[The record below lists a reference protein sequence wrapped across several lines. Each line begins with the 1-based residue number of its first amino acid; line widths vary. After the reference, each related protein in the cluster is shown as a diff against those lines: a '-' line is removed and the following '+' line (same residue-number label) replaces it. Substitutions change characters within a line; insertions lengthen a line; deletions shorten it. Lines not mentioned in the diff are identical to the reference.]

1 MTTTMRG
8 VRASAPGSVAIEEM
22 PRPEPAPG
30 EVVVAIR
37 SCGICGSD
45 LHWWHGELP
54 VPHVSPGHEIAG
66 VVADVGA
73 GVTSLRAG
81 DRVALEGIASC
92 GVCRW
97 CLAGTYNYCRQ
108 IGMLGITIPGG
119 FADYV
124 ALPARHCFPVPVGV
138 DFATAALSEPL
149 GVAVHGVRI
158 GGLQLGQ
165 RVLVLGAGTIGL
177 AAVAAARAGGAG
189 EILVTARRPQQR
201 TAARALGAD
210 VVLDDADAGAL
221 QEATSASPVDLV
233 VETVGGGADTLDTA
247 VMSCRPGGTVVVLG
261 VFTKP
266 VSFPA
271 LFCVAREIRI
281 QGSMVYNRVSSR
293 ADFEIV
299 QDMLARDGKRIG
311 EAIVTHRVPLA
322 EIDQAFHTAADK
334 TSGSI
339 KVTITGEAAG

>member
-8 VRASAPGSVAIEEM
+8 VRAIGPGSVAVEEM
-22 PRPEPAPG
+22 PRPEPGPG

-54 VPHVSPGHEIAG
+54 APHVCPGHEIAG
-66 VVADVGA
+66 VVADVGT

-124 ALPARHCFPVPVGV
+124 ALPARHCFPVPDGV
-138 DFATAALSEPL
+138 DFVTAALSEPL

-221 QEATSASPVDLV
+221 QEAASASPVDLV

-261 VFTKP
+261 VFTKQ

-311 EAIVTHRVPLA
+311 GAIVTHRVPLA